1 MNQRGNKKGRNR
13 EYKFMDLLSKEASQ
27 IQTLL
32 CRKFI
37 TNMKDSVQMFAEVFL
52 KSIYT

>member
-1 MNQRGNKKGRNR
+1 
-13 EYKFMDLLSKEASQ
+13 MDLLSKEASQ

-37 TNMKDSVQMFAEVFL
+37 TNMKDSVFRCLQKFFL
-52 KSIYT
+52 KVFIHDIFVFTISLETEK